1 MGLTSDSRIKLIADI
16 VARLRTVMPDVI
28 AVYRFGT
35 WGTKAERND
44 SDLDL
49 AVLAPKR
56 LPAAQTWEIAQQLAT
71 FAGFNVDL
79 VDLHAASTVM
89 AAQIISKGER
99 LYCSDEKRCVEYED
113 RTYSSYARLNEERR
127 EILQDIRK
135 RGNVYG
141 R

>member
-1 MGLTSDSRIKLIADI
+1 MADI
-16 VARLRTVMPDVI
+16 VARLRVVMPDVI

-35 WGTKAERND
+35 WGTAAERND

-56 LPAAQTWEIAQQLAT
+56 LAAAQSWEMAQQLAA

-79 VDLHAASTVM
+79 VDLYAASTVM
-89 AAQIISKGER
+89 AAQIISRGER
-99 LYCSDEKRCVEYED
+99 LYCADEKRCAEYED

-127 EILQDIRK
+127 EILQDIRE

>member
-16 VARLRTVMPDVI
+16 VARLRAIMPDVI

-71 FAGFNVDL
+71 FAGVNVDL

-89 AAQIISKGER
+89 AAQIISKSER